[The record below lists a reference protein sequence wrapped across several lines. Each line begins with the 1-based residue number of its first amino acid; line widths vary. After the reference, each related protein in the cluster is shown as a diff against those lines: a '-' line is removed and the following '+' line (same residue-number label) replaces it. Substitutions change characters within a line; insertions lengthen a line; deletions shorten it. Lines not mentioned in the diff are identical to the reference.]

1 MTVPASGEIT
11 MFKIG
16 NEKNQGDY
24 TDDDGEISDDGG
36 ISLRGLSSNSHSDT
50 VGGSVGNINLN
61 ANSTN
66 KPDQT
71 EPHRMSEFHGYDHNA
86 SPPITVLHST
96 TFQPQMREWIV
107 PYQPVRQGSG
117 FTTSNNLSNNAPNN
131 MGSVTSA
138 GTFTVGGLTGVN
150 LSAMY
155 NYDSNKSSDAN
166 NGEKIILQFHSS
178 GSTNFADS
186 GWTTCKIYNGS
197 SNSGTLVVTLTRSS
211 ATSFSSTITGGGSG
225 TRALYTFNG
234 TRAFSNHF
242 GTDGTASNNDQHF
255 LEIIE

>member
-1 MTVPASGEIT
+1 MAVPSSGEISLL
-11 MFKIG
+11 KI
-16 NEKNQGDY
+16 QR
-24 TDDDGEISDDGG
+24 EIFDSNYAG
-36 ISLRGLSSNSHSDT
+36 SNSHTDVILADLSTGQDEDINT
-50 VGGSVGNINLN
+50 DGWLATTNTSSPAQTGANI
-61 ANSTN
+61 AS
-66 KPDQT
+66 Q
-71 EPHRMSEFHGYDHNA
+71 PHSMSEFYGYDHDHLA
-86 SPPITVLHST
+86 QVILHST

-166 NGEKIILQFHSS
+166 NGEKIILQFHST
-178 GSTNFADS
+178 GTTNFADS

-211 ATSFSSTITGGGSG
+211 ATSFSSTITSVASG